1 MCGLPLKKQGD
12 NSRVPGSADECRVLN
27 SCVVETPLQ
36 LANYGK
42 IYMHLLALL
51 VAVSLRSKLPVLS
64 HRSLDSICS
73 TLSATIAALG
83 SVEGLYSVERLLVAL
98 HGDGSV
104 LMQSTSQQLGA
115 QSSKQ
120 TVYVRPASFASL
132 PAGAIPYRLPHPN
145 KVRDK

>member
-1 MCGLPLKKQGD
+1 M
-12 NSRVPGSADECRVLN
+12 
-27 SCVVETPLQ
+27 ETPLQ

-115 QSSKQ
+115 QSSKPDNLCAPCQ
-120 TVYVRPASFASL
+120 FYQCTGGCNCL
-132 PAGAIPYRLPHPN
+132 
-145 KVRDK
+145 